1 MYHYFKAKI
10 GKIRCFSNFLNP
22 FGQSTTKN
30 SCLIFGCFFYHERNS
45 RSLKLLFGRHGS
57 QTSWNAWPM
66 LCMGSH
72 TRNFGMNSHS
82 FLFEIH
88 YVFLTKSITKMA
100 IGVIYFVDLFLSLL
114 QRNKFH
120 KNFQSTLAKMSYLI
134 YFPEKYYQL
143 LMDTLDFKI

>member
-10 GKIRCFSNFLNP
+10 GKNQVFLKFSESFLSINNKK
-22 FGQSTTKN
+22 FLFN
-30 SCLIFGCFFYHERNS
+30 ICLFFYHEKNS

-100 IGVIYFVDLFLSLL
+100 IGVIYFVDLFLSSL

-143 LMDTLDFKI
+143 LIDTLDFKI